1 VNGLKI
7 TANKLG
13 DSSIN
18 VTEDNTQIETQ
29 MNSFITKYNE
39 LVALVNTEVQS
50 SDSTLG
56 DKAAIRSIIS
66 GIKDKLFGSY
76 GSDGKKSVFNY
87 GIQLDKYGGL
97 SLDST
102 AFNKAVQS
110 DKSGL
115 KDLFAGSAE
124 KKGLGT
130 TLKETLDTMTFSGGL
145 IDTYQKGITS
155 RETSLNTEKT
165 KAEDILNKKYEL
177 MSAQFAAY
185 GTIINQMESSFS
197 GLKMMINQSSSGN

>member
-1 VNGLKI
+1 
-7 TANKLG
+7 
-13 DSSIN
+13 
-18 VTEDNTQIETQ
+18 
-29 MNSFITKYNE
+29 MNSFVSKYNE
-39 LVALVNTEVQS
+39 LVATIDLEMEN
-50 SDSTLG
+50 SDSKLG
-56 DKAAIRSIIS
+56 DKSSIKSIITT
-66 GIKDKLFGSY
+66 IKDKLFGSY

-87 GIQLDKYGGL
+87 GIELDKYGGL
-97 SLDST
+97 SLDS
-102 AFNKAVQS
+102 AKFNSAVQN

-115 KDLFAGSAE
+115 KDLFAGTAE

-130 TLKETLDTMTFSGGL
+130 TLKETLDTMTFTGGL
-145 IDTYQKGITS
+145 LDSYQKNITS

-197 GLKMMINQSSSGN
+197 GLKMLIQQSTSGN